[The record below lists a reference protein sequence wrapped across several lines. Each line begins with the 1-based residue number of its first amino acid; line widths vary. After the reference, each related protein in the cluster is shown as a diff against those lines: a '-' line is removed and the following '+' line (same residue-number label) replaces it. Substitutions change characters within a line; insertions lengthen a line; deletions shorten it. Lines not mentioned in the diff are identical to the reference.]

1 MVRIFFF
8 FAQFRVSTNEMKTP
22 DRPKLTNPD
31 ASAIKCFDLGAM
43 HNTSVSCGMPV
54 DVKEPQ
60 VVETTP
66 EPYTTKAQSL
76 PIVSLPPSHTA
87 RQRRLPRV
95 RHCAFP
101 FVTTIFFY
109 TVQKCTNFSSRR
121 TGVKIQMSKKKTW
134 RANPNLQLSGLRSC
148 CLPN

>member
-1 MVRIFFF
+1 
-8 FAQFRVSTNEMKTP
+8 MKTP

-60 VVETTP
+60 VVETNP

-101 FVTTIFFY
+101 FVTTIFFLHRAKMHQFLV
-109 TVQKCTNFSSRR
+109 TQDRCQNSNEQKKNVARQSQPATFWAAIVLFTQLKKIYFFENIWN
-121 TGVKIQMSKKKTW
+121 TG
-134 RANPNLQLSGLRSC
+134 
-148 CLPN
+148 